1 MSFTGSGTSTHVRS
15 QSQGT
20 MTSRLTRTFSGNRRQ
35 RRHQEMPSIST
46 AATAITAEPS
56 PTSAPPVSSPFNAIS
71 ETKPPHV
78 RIVPSLEAPGQS
90 LIFSVIEMDLEN
102 GNLVKIG
109 RFTDRRNLPNRVT
122 FRSKVVSRAHAE
134 MWSEGRK
141 IFMRD
146 TKSSSGTFL
155 NNIRLSPPGQESKPV
170 ELKDGDIVQLG
181 VDYQGGAEEIYRS
194 VKMKFEINRTWQ
206 QKANPFSL
214 NALNNLRSL
223 GGTPNTI
230 TRTSS
235 NASPAISQDN
245 DTSLPATTNNST
257 SPIPPPAQVE
267 IEECC
272 ICLFAIAPFQAL
284 FLAPC
289 SHTYHY
295 KCIRPL
301 LVQNH
306 PAFSCPICRTYAD
319 LEANVAVEA
328 EEVLE
333 MYGLGQDSDH
343 PATAS
348 ITNIRPPSLRAIAS
362 TTSLNHYP
370 VRQNSIVSN
379 DAHVP
384 YPMDSDSAHPET
396 QALGGLPIS
405 QTIPAIRNGTVG
417 IREAMAHTLVESSQ
431 YGMTERMRL
440 NSLSSEENI
449 LHDDDRRQTIIQRDD
464 DENDDMLGLQSDV
477 DNLRDATSGGFM
489 TNTSTS
495 LPTSAVSSPLTP
507 STSRSMQRRPSATG
521 IVGKLRNVIL
531 EKRRLSSGIESPV
544 NAELQDDASS
554 TGSGMHTRNDSIHRN
569 DSSSMDSASYPN
581 LRNDMSS
588 PSQECQETTDEHSGT

>member
-1 MSFTGSGTSTHVRS
+1 MSSTGSGTSTHVRS

-20 MTSRLTRTFSGNRRQ
+20 ITSRLTRTFSGQRRQ
-35 RRHQEMPSIST
+35 RRNQEMPSIST
-46 AATAITAEPS
+46 AATSMTSEPS
-56 PTSAPPVSSPFNAIS
+56 PTSAPPVSSPFSALS
-71 ETKPPHV
+71 EVKPPHV

-141 IFMRD
+141 VKLFSVVPRGEVPSLPPLGLKLTVSIGICQIFLRD

-155 NNIRLSPPGQESKPV
+155 NNIRLSPPGSESKPV

-235 NASPAISQDN
+235 NASPAIPQGSDN
-245 DTSLPATTNNST
+245 SLPATNSSA
-257 SPIPPPAQVE
+257 SPILPAQVE

-333 MYGLGQDSDH
+333 MYGFGQNSDH

-348 ITNIRPPSLRAIAS
+348 ITNIRPPSLRAMAS

-370 VRQNSIVSN
+370 VRQNSIAGN
-379 DAHVP
+379 EGHIP
-384 YPMDSDSAHPET
+384 YPIESDSAHPEA

-405 QTIPAIRNGTVG
+405 QTIPPIGRSGVAT
-417 IREAMAHTLVESSQ
+417 REAMAHTLVENSQ
-431 YGMTERMRL
+431 YGMAERMRL
-440 NSLSSEENI
+440 NSVSSEGMN
-449 LHDDDRRQTIIQRDD
+449 LASTC
-464 DENDDMLGLQSDV
+464 SD
-477 DNLRDATSGGFM
+477 
-489 TNTSTS
+489 
-495 LPTSAVSSPLTP
+495 P
-507 STSRSMQRRPSATG
+507 
-521 IVGKLRNVIL
+521 
-531 EKRRLSSGIESPV
+531 RL
-544 NAELQDDASS
+544 
-554 TGSGMHTRNDSIHRN
+554 
-569 DSSSMDSASYPN
+569 
-581 LRNDMSS
+581 
-588 PSQECQETTDEHSGT
+588 